1 MRRFTTAL
9 VALLATT
16 AMLVVVTPSNAQADP
31 TDPPWA
37 TCAQYSVPVTLSPSE
52 TTTYNIVGR
61 LCRRTDPLRGN
72 KTVELM
78 VHGFSYDHNYFNSP
92 VQPTTF
98 SYVYASTSWGY
109 STFNIDRLGA
119 GLSDHPNPALLTV
132 QSEAWTMEQ
141 LVRKLRA
148 GTIGGHAFTTVVGI
162 GHSMGT
168 AILQYEAGTV
178 TDPVGVP
185 DFLILQDLL
194 MTTNVPGAVALN
206 ASFYPASSDPK
217 FASAGL
223 PAGYYTTMP
232 NTRQSTFYYPSGT
245 TAAVMAMDESSKQ
258 TGSSGETST
267 LAAARTPTITHAIR
281 VPVIVSEGE
290 YDILHCNEAAGLS
303 CATPAALFA
312 RESGNFGP
320 RACLK
325 TWVVEE
331 AGHSTNL
338 HIKALEAYNFA
349 HLWLDNYTINGVNQ
363 KDANGCLP

>member
-1 MRRFTTAL
+1 MRRLLPAL
-9 VALLATT
+9 VALLTT
-16 AMLVVVTPSNAQADP
+16 AAFLVVTTQNAQADP

-37 TCAQYSVPVTLSPSE
+37 TCTQRTVPVTLAPSD

-61 LCRRTDPLRGN
+61 LCLRSDALRGN
-72 KTVELM
+72 RTVELM

-92 VQPTTF
+92 YEPTTY
-98 SYVYASTSWGY
+98 SYVYAATSWGY
-109 STFNIDRLGA
+109 STFNIDRLGT
-119 GLSDHPNPALLTV
+119 GLSAHPNPALLTV

-148 GTIGGHAFTTVVGI
+148 GAIGGHAFSTVVGI
-162 GHSMGT
+162 GHSLGT

-185 DFLILQDLL
+185 DFLILQDML
-194 MTTNVPGAVALN
+194 MTSYVPAAIALN

-217 FASAGL
+217 FATAGL
-223 PAGYYTTMP
+223 PAGYLTTIP
-232 NTRQSTFYYPSGT
+232 NTRNPNFYYPAGT
-245 TAAVMAMDESSKQ
+245 DAALITLDENLKQ
-258 TGSSGETST
+258 TGTSGETST
-267 LAAARTPTITHAIR
+267 LASARTPTITRAIR
-281 VPVIVSEGE
+281 VPVIISEGE
-290 YDILHCNEAAGLS
+290 YDVLHCNEAAGLS
-303 CATPAALFA
+303 CATPAAILA
-312 RESGNFGP
+312 RESPNFQA

-325 TWVVEE
+325 TWVVQD
-331 AGHSTNL
+331 AGHATNW